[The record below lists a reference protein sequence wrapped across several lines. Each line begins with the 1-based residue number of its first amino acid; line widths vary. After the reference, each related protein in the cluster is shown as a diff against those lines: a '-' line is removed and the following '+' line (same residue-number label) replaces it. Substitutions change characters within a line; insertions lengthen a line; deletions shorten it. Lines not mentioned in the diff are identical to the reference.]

1 MKRSKDWSGNVQ
13 QVYNNFTIMGA
24 LNLDFIEILIILS
37 SSVQLPVVTCNK
49 IIIAIHICNNSHDM
63 RAIRGVSGSE
73 TRSTDRLPRPTETR
87 GQMLNF
93 TAEAGSNP
101 GDK

>member
-1 MKRSKDWSGNVQ
+1 M
-13 QVYNNFTIMGA
+13 
-24 LNLDFIEILIILS
+24 
-37 SSVQLPVVTCNK
+37 SSVTSCYLQQDHHCNVY
-49 IIIAIHICNNSHDM
+49 ICKNSHDM